1 MKAKGKMVCTGVINA
16 IKTMKKYKV
25 KTFVGSDMFGWDNW
39 HNALN
44 NVASP
49 TVDLP
54 DDLKYTSLES
64 MKMSTS
70 LPGQFLRENVNQNR
84 NDFIAAKLGVVV
96 KGAWADILIWNGDPT
111 RDIALIMKSDNLKMV
126 MKDGKVYKN
135 LLVDP
140 THESF
145 RGAPAPA
152 GHSFNM

>member
-1 MKAKGKMVCTGVINA
+1 
-16 IKTMKKYKV
+16 MKKYNV

-39 HNALN
+39 HNALVN
-44 NVASP
+44 AASP

-54 DDLKYTSLES
+54 EDLRYTSLES

-84 NDFIAAKLGVVV
+84 NDFIAAKLGVIEE
-96 KGAWADILIWNGDPT
+96 GAWADVLIWKGNP
-111 RDIALIMKSDNLKMV
+111 IKNVALILEAQNLKMV

-140 THESF
+140 KHESF
-145 RGAPAPA
+145 RSAPAPA
-152 GHSFNM
+152 GHSFTM